1 MELENRGTEQL
12 DVAELEFTPEGW
24 PNQAFPLRYVAVR
37 FTPLQAEM
45 IEPRAPKYL
54 AIVSNRAGVDAGAL
68 LPPPSSPS
76 P

>member
-1 MELENRGTEQL
+1 MPQEGWVELENRGTEQL

-45 IEPRAPKYL
+45 IEPRAP
-54 AIVSNRAGVDAGAL
+54 
-68 LPPPSSPS
+68 
-76 P
+76 